1 MLMRWVNHASFLLET
16 GKIKLICNPW
26 IEGTA
31 FNNGWR
37 LVSPTKCACQDFAGV
52 THIWFSH
59 EHPDHFSPSNLH
71 SIPEEFRRRI
81 TVLFRRTEDKR
92 SIKVCAAMGFATRE
106 MNPGRMDRLRRHS
119 AHLWAKRS
127 DRFLAGN

>member
-1 MLMRWVNHASFLLET
+1 MLIRWVNHASFLLET
-16 GKIKLICNPW
+16 GKIKLICDPW

-37 LVSPTKCACQDFAGV
+37 LVSPTKFAYQDFAVV

-59 EHPDHFSPSNLH
+59 EHPDHFSPSNLR

-81 TVLFRRTEDKR
+81 TVLFHRTKGQAVDQNLCCDGLHVK
-92 SIKVCAAMGFATRE
+92 
-106 MNPGRMDRLRRHS
+106 
-119 AHLWAKRS
+119 
-127 DRFLAGN
+127 